1 LLLQETTVKI
11 KRSSPEYR
19 PWNAARRFTALGT
32 LLAYAVVGE
41 HLVSVGFAR
50 ELEDSPAANELQQRL
65 AVPSRRYEIQGGSVE
80 SVAAAFQAATGV
92 TVSFERDAIRSLPSN
107 GISGSFYAEQALD
120 KMLENTGAA
129 FQFTGPLAVTI
140 VLREQKASIEVVD
153 SAPMISSPRYTEPL
167 RDIPQ
172 TIAVIPRA
180 LMEQQGATTLT
191 DALRNVP
198 GLTITAGEGGA
209 PAGDNLTLRGFSAR
223 NDLFVDGVRD
233 INPQTRDAF
242 NIEQVEV
249 AKGPQSAFS
258 GRGSAGGAINITSK
272 APNLR
277 RMFGGNIMI
286 GNAGFKRFTA
296 DVNVPVKPLGERSA
310 FRMNFL
316 KQDAGTPGRDVV
328 SSNRTGLAPSL
339 AFGLGTPTR
348 ITLSYYKLKQDNISD
363 YGIPWVPATNNALLE
378 YRDKPAPV
386 DRNNFYGLANRDYER
401 LNSDSG
407 TAKIEHDFSDSLN
420 FRSQFRYGR
429 NVRDS
434 IATPPRFASNDSTV
448 INRGAVSWITKDQI
462 YDSQTDFRARF
473 NTAKIQHA
481 LVAGVGITHENNI
494 RNTRTATA
502 ATTTDLY
509 NPTPYDPY
517 TGSLTTGPYTGN
529 VSGDTQAVWAFD
541 TAKFGQ
547 HWEATGGFR
556 FERFNVDGVN
566 TTPAPVQ
573 QLTKMTS
580 TRAALIYKPIV
591 RGTFYG
597 SYGTSLTPSLD
608 GLTYG
613 VVNTAIPP
621 EKTFTIEAGTKWDLI
636 SDRLFVTGA
645 LFQVKKNNAR
655 TPGVNPD
662 EPPQVLQGVQ
672 RVNGIEV
679 SATGSI
685 TRNLR
690 VFAAYTLMDGKI
702 IESNTPAEVGRTF
715 QNTPRNSYTVW
726 TTYSLKKLTLGGG
739 PRFVGKR
746 FGNNTNTRWVDNYW
760 TLDIMASY
768 PILKFL
774 DLRFNAT
781 NLNNAYYFDRL
792 GGGHLVPGQGRT
804 VLGSTAF
811 RF

>member
-1 LLLQETTVKI
+1 MKI
-11 KRSSPEYR
+11 KRSSQESR
-19 PWNAARRFTALGT
+19 RWNATRRFTALGT

-41 HLVSVGFAR
+41 HLVSVAFAR
-50 ELEDSPAANELQQRL
+50 EVDDEPAANELQQRL
-65 AVPSRRYEIQGGSVE
+65 AVPSRRYDIPGGSVE
-80 SVAAAFQAATGV
+80 SVAAAFQSATGV
-92 TVSFERDAIRSLPSN
+92 QVSFERDAIRSLPSN
-107 GISGSFYAEQALD
+107 GISGSFYAEQALE
-120 KMLENTGAA
+120 KMLENTGAT
-129 FQFTGPLAVTI
+129 FHFTGPLAVSI
-140 VLREQKASIEVVD
+140 GLREQRASIEVSD
-153 SAPMISSPRYTEPL
+153 TAPMISSPRYTEPL

-180 LMEQQGATTLT
+180 LIEQQGATTLT

-242 NIEQVEV
+242 NIEQIDV

-272 APNLR
+272 TPNLR
-277 RMFGGNIMI
+277 RLFGGTLML
-286 GNAGFKRFTA
+286 GNAGFKRVTA
-296 DVNVPVKPLGERSA
+296 DANTPVPFLGERSA
-310 FRMNFL
+310 FRFNFL
-316 KQDAGTPGRDVV
+316 KQNAGTPGRDVV
-328 SSNRTGLAPSL
+328 SSDRTGFAPSL

-348 ITLSYYKLKQDNISD
+348 VTLSYYKLKQDNISD
-363 YGIPWVPATNNALLE
+363 YGIPWVPATNNVLVD

-386 DRNNFYGLANRDYER
+386 DRSNFYGFANRDYER
-401 LNSDSG
+401 LNSDSA
-407 TAKIEHDFSDSLN
+407 TVKVEHDFSDSLN
-420 FRSQFRYGR
+420 LRSQFRYGR
-429 NVRDS
+429 NKRDS
-434 IATPPRFASNDSTV
+434 IASPPRFLNNDTTD
-448 INRGAVSWITKDQI
+448 INRNAVSWITKDQI
-462 YDSQTDFRARF
+462 VDSQTDFRARF
-473 NTAKIQHA
+473 HTGKIQHA
-481 LVAGVGITHENNI
+481 LVTGMGFTHENNI
-494 RNTRTATA
+494 RNTRTGTPGP
-502 ATTTDLY
+502 TTDLY
-509 NPTPYDPY
+509 NPDPYIPY
-517 TGSLTTGPYTGN
+517 TGTLTMGPNTGN
-529 VSGDTQAVWAFD
+529 VSGDTQALWAFD
-541 TAKFGQ
+541 TMKFGQ

-556 FERFNVDGVN
+556 WERFNVNGVN
-566 TTPAPVQ
+566 TTPAPVE

-613 VVNTAIPP
+613 VVNTSIPP
-621 EKTFTIEAGTKWDLI
+621 EKTFTVEAGTKWDLI

-662 EPPQVLQGVQ
+662 DPPQVLQGVQ
-672 RVNGIEV
+672 RVNGIEF
-679 SATGSI
+679 SATGAI
-685 TRNLR
+685 TRSLR

-715 QNTPRNSYTVW
+715 QNTPRNSYTIW

-774 DLRFNAT
+774 DLRFNAS

-804 VLGSTAF
+804 VIGSTAF